1 MKYIKI
7 GVSIKRDVKMN
18 IFQVFQYLDIN
29 EVLTVTKLLMKS
41 LDSLDCLTIL
51 IRVSLM
57 IILFLGLSNSLNCQN
72 FFIKSFEPVEI

>member
-1 MKYIKI
+1 
-7 GVSIKRDVKMN
+7 MN